1 MGVCRRSAY
10 PRGPRQPETEK
21 GGYARLSMVEYMI
34 EINCQLPDC
43 MFYHRDPKRPGKVFC
58 KHKDKPN
65 YLGQNKCVLYRLD
78 WAKNAPATAQ
88 FLKAF
93 NKRKGAT
100 DR

>member
-1 MGVCRRSAY
+1 M
-10 PRGPRQPETEK
+10 
-21 GGYARLSMVEYMI
+21 
-34 EINCQLPDC
+34 
-43 MFYHRDPKRPGKVFC
+43 PGKVFC

-65 YLGQNKCVLYRLD
+65 YMKPGKCVLYRLD

-88 FLKAF
+88 FLKMF